1 MSGTTFYDFLNSH
14 RDQFYRGYYTKEEL
28 PEILE
33 EEKEAPPSSERA
45 AKAEAKDYAN
55 ECLKL
60 LEGENRE
67 KLVTHAVPLRL
78 PNSNVESLV
87 KHAESLIEELL
98 NQNLVMSSDTIPTDD
113 FNENIKEHIKTLLKY
128 SINQNKLFSDP
139 ISVTAAALDVSA
151 KLAFDDIIKEIRML
165 KVGLNINKV
174 HNGTAPGSDGHRGGS
189 PESLKRYTGGA
200 GDRTQIKKLTK
211 LCMFLILS
219 WFIYDESKMQLMIEG
234 YYMIR
239 NGYCFTFKEAFWAA
253 IGLDNQICT
262 QYRVF
267 VMSIFNL
274 TIFDY
279 FRHCLTTS
287 GVATLF
293 YQLNNLMDYVLDT
306 GLDIIRYDENDDF
319 NTNQVLLLLPDTPSD
334 DAANSGGF
342 QKISRKVSRQISKTK
357 KKRIRKH
364 KTGHKTRH
372 KKTKHKKKKRRSR
385 LIS

>member
-1 MSGTTFYDFLNSH
+1 
-14 RDQFYRGYYTKEEL
+14 
-28 PEILE
+28 
-33 EEKEAPPSSERA
+33 
-45 AKAEAKDYAN
+45 
-55 ECLKL
+55 
-60 LEGENRE
+60 
-67 KLVTHAVPLRL
+67 
-78 PNSNVESLV
+78 
-87 KHAESLIEELL
+87 
-98 NQNLVMSSDTIPTDD
+98 
-113 FNENIKEHIKTLLKY
+113 
-128 SINQNKLFSDP
+128 
-139 ISVTAAALDVSA
+139 
-151 KLAFDDIIKEIRML
+151 
-165 KVGLNINKV
+165 
-174 HNGTAPGSDGHRGGS
+174 
-189 PESLKRYTGGA
+189 
-200 GDRTQIKKLTK
+200 
-211 LCMFLILS
+211 
-219 WFIYDESKMQLMIEG
+219 
-234 YYMIR
+234 MIR

-279 FRHCLTTS
+279 FRYCLTTS

-293 YQLNNLMDYVLDT
+293 HQLNNLMDYVLDT

-357 KKRIRKH
+357 KIRIRKH